1 MPIDL
6 ENIQSLSDFQRN
18 TRTHILKLKKSGKP
32 VVLTV
37 NGQAEI
43 VVQSSEAYQKLL
55 DDQDLLRSIRG
66 ITRGLDQAARGE
78 GRPMREFVEELA
90 REHGISLK

>member
-1 MPIDL
+1 MAIEL
-6 ENIQSLSDFQRN
+6 ANIQSLSDFQRN
-18 TRTHILKLKKSGKP
+18 TRTHIRKLKKSGKP

-43 VVQSSEAYQKLL
+43 VVQSSAAYQKLL
-55 DDQDLLRSIRG
+55 DDHETLQSIRS

-78 GRPMREFVEELA
+78 GRPIREFVEELA
-90 REHGISLK
+90 LKHGVSLK